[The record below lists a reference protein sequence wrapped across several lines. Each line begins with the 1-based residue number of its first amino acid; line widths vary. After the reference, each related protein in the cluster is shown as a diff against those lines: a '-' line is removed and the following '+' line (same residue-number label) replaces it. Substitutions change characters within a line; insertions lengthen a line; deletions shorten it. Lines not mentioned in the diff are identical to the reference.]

1 MHDPLNRYAAA
12 GRADQPRFRPAL
24 LSVAL
29 LALATIPAAA
39 QQAPAPVAPAAEVQA
54 RVATAL
60 PALEQAVTRG
70 MEMFKVPGAVV
81 GVVVGD
87 ELVFAKGFGAATVG
101 GAPVGASTVFQIGST
116 TKAFL
121 ATTLAMMV
129 DEKKLSWDTRVAGL
143 APEFVLH
150 DPWVTREFRVYD
162 LLAQRSGLRPYT
174 NDGLAMLGYDADA
187 MIRSL
192 RFVPAVTSFRSTFAY
207 VNIPHMVA
215 GQIVAHA
222 AGAESWNAVV
232 ADRIFGP
239 LGMTSTSTTA
249 EAIEA
254 SPDHAVG
261 HAWKADGPP
270 EALPFDPSF
279 PYKLGPAGD
288 INSSVEDMSKW
299 VRMLLA
305 GGTVGDK
312 RLVSQQNLAYT
323 QIPKVAINE
332 QQSYAMGW
340 VIQESPN
347 GRVIWHNGGTSGFG
361 THVGLVPHL
370 GVGII
375 VLSNLENRGFPDAA
389 AAAFYQAL
397 LGNPPFDAM
406 TAVLDHAKAQAAETK
421 AKFTPPATPRPPRDL
436 AAYAAAY
443 DTEGFGPATVRVDG
457 GALVMRLDETG
468 AELALEPF
476 DGDVFTVRMLPVAG
490 YEKVVAAWGAE
501 PFGFAQ
507 FQVDNDGR
515 LDHLAWT
522 IGDDRYLFDRVVDAK

>member
-1 MHDPLNRYAAA
+1 MHDAPNRYAAA
-12 GRADQPRFRPAL
+12 GRADPFRRRPVL
-24 LSVAL
+24 LTAAL
-29 LALATIPAAA
+29 LALAALPAAA
-39 QQAPAPVAPAAEVQA
+39 QEAPAPTATAAEVEA
-54 RVATAL
+54 RVAKAV
-60 PALEQAVTRG
+60 PALEQAVARG

-87 ELVFAKGFGAATVG
+87 KLVYTKGFGVAEAG
-101 GAPVGASTVFQIGST
+101 GAPVGPDTLFQVGST

-129 DEKKLSWDTRVAGL
+129 DEKKFAWDTRVAGL

-174 NDGLAMLGYDADA
+174 NDGLAMLGYDADT

-192 RFVPAVTSFRSTFAY
+192 RFVSPVTSFRSTFAY
-207 VNIPHMVA
+207 VNIPHMAA
-215 GQIVAHA
+215 GEIVADA
-222 AGAESWNAVV
+222 AGADSWNAVV
-232 ADRIFGP
+232 ADRIFAP
-239 LGMTSTSTTA
+239 LGMTRTSTTA

-254 SPDHAVG
+254 APDHAVG
-261 HAWKADGPP
+261 HAWKPDAAP

-305 GGTVGDK
+305 GGTFEGK

-323 QIPKVAINE
+323 QIPKVAVNE

-347 GRVIWHNGGTSGFG
+347 GRIVWHNGGTSGFG
-361 THVGLVPHL
+361 AHVGLVPHL

-389 AAAFYQAL
+389 AAAFYQTL
-397 LGNPPFDAM
+397 LGNPSFDVM
-406 TAVLDHAKAQAAETK
+406 TAVLDHAAAQAAETK
-421 AKFTPPATPRPPRDL
+421 AKFTRPASPRPPRDL

-457 GALVMRLDETG
+457 GMLVMKLEQTG

-490 YEKVVAAWGAE
+490 YEKAVAAWGPE

-507 FQVDNDGR
+507 FQIDQDGR

-522 IGDDRYLFDRVVDAK
+522 IGDDPYLFDRVIAPK